1 MAENELKDDGV
12 RLQNRWKTGHWDMKE
27 LDASMNMLQRVGAR
41 LQALHV
47 THGIIADDGGNPNNY
62 LPEFGKYHPVLP
74 TKHGETSSSQAPPS
88 AAAVPSIGDPLTV
101 EVAEC
106 VAAALRVAAGDHSF
120 SLFSRMSV

>member
-1 MAENELKDDGV
+1 MEGV
-12 RLQNRWKTGHWDMKE
+12 VHKTKILH
-27 LDASMNMLQRVGAR
+27 LVNHHS

-120 SLFSRMSV
+120 SLFSRMSVGDEVGKIGITVSNSSCAD